1 MIQIWIIRNEFAGM
15 NYPGMNP
22 PSTLERSLRTLLRS
36 LVIKLLIDNIFIE
49 RLGFRFES
57 RRKRFCEKSSARLQS
72 PKTNFCKITFVAWF
86 QLVLGFFYWIETA
99 KANTESQLG
108 HNGKKPKTQ
117 SVSWITVSPCL
128 MRLLILGKIRISQ
141 MFGLCDLPNANFRL
155 FISLVQFFG

>member
-1 MIQIWIIRNEFAGM
+1 MEHQ
-15 NYPGMNP
+15 
-22 PSTLERSLRTLLRS
+22 TLGRR
-36 LVIKLLIDNIFIE
+36 VICPREPAYYIVDCRI
-49 RLGFRFES
+49 FRFES

-99 KANTESQLG
+99 KANTESQLS

-128 MRLLILGKIRISQ
+128 MRLLVLGKIRISQ
-141 MFGLCDLPNANFRL
+141 MFGLCDLPNANF
-155 FISLVQFFG
+155 SALVQVFGYFCPKYCSNEINRPKIAVMK